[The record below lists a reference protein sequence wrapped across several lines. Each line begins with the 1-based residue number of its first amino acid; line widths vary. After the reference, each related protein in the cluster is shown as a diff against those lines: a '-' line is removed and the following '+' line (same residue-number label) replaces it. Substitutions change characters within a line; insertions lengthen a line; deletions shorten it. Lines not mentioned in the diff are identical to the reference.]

1 MKQGLWWLVLCWFC
15 FSAVELLA
23 VEAIHLGP
31 RPFFL
36 VGDMDNGPLKDKLIA
51 CQEKLV
57 SKRDFSSGIVELLC
71 SFPSTHENPI
81 WQQHGW
87 VLVL

>member
-36 VGDMDNGPLKDKLIA
+36 VGDMDNGPLKDNTLCHPQTLLLPLGEEHKSFA
-51 CQEKLV
+51 V
-57 SKRDFSSGIVELLC
+57 SARCYWLNHV
-71 SFPSTHENPI
+71 
-81 WQQHGW
+81 GW
-87 VLVL
+87 

>member
-1 MKQGLWWLVLCWFC
+1 MKQGLWRLVLCWFC

-36 VGDMDNGPLKDKLIA
+36 VGDMDNGPLKDKL
-51 CQEKLV
+51 K
-57 SKRDFSSGIVELLC
+57 S
-71 SFPSTHENPI
+71 
-81 WQQHGW
+81 W
-87 VLVL
+87 VCWERSCTSN